1 MRIDKIY
8 IFLIT
13 IVVFTI
19 MSWISSCRHDAIIP
33 STITQVCFDSEVL
46 PIFENNC
53 DISGCH
59 TGTRGSRSA
68 FNSYTNISSGVVA
81 GNPNSSRLYQA
92 IIGKSGEGLMPPNNP
107 LSIENRTIIRVWIE
121 QGAKQTN
128 CGDTT
133 SLPPVTPPS
142 TYNARACFS
151 RDIQPVLVSACAM
164 AGCHD
169 AITHREGYNF
179 TTYSSTLNA
188 VNPGNP
194 GGSQLYR
201 SVTTTSG
208 ESRMPPSPSPRL
220 TTAQIDSIAA
230 WINYGALNE
239 TCGEICDTINPVTF
253 SGVIWPTLQTTCT
266 GCHTT
271 ASSSNLNISLTGY
284 SDVSTIAANGKLMN
298 ALNGNGV
305 IKMPPS
311 GSLSACKIRQFQ
323 IWVNN
328 GYKNN

>member
-1 MRIDKIY
+1 MRIVNIY
-8 IFLIT
+8 MFLII
-13 IVVFTI
+13 IVLFTI
-19 MSWISSCRHDAIIP
+19 MSWISSCRHDTLLP
-33 STITQVCFDSEVL
+33 SNTPVICFNSQVL
-46 PIFENNC
+46 PVFLNNC
-53 DISGCH
+53 SIAGCH
-59 TGTRGSRSA
+59 DGTRGSRSS
-68 FNSYTNISSGVVA
+68 FNSYTNISNGVVA
-81 GNPNSSRLYQA
+81 GNPNGSSLYLTIVA
-92 IIGKSGEGLMPPNNP
+92 KSGDNLMPPSSP
-107 LSIENRTIIRVWIE
+107 LSLENRTIIRVWIE
-121 QGAKQTN
+121 QGAKQTT

-133 SLPPVTPPS
+133 LLPPVTPPS
-142 TYNARACFS
+142 SYNARACFT

-164 AGCHD
+164 TGCHD